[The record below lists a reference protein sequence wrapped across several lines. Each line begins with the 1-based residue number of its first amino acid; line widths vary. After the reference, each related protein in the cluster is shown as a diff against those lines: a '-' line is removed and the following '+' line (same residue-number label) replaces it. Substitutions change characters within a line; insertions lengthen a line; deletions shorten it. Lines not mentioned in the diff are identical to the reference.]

1 LLRKIGVLT
10 SGGDAPGM
18 NAAIRAVVHQ
28 ATVREL
34 QIVGIKHG
42 FEGLLRGEFLDMTL
56 SSVDDIIQHGG
67 TILRSARSDRF
78 RTQKGQEEAVANLIK
93 ASIDALVVI
102 GGEGSYRGGAAL
114 ADRGVAVVGVPGT
127 IDNDVPCT
135 DYTIGFDTAVNTV
148 VDAMNKIRDTANAH
162 ERTFVVEVMGRDSGH
177 IALMS
182 GLAGGAESILIP
194 EITFDLG
201 DVCRRL
207 NWSADR
213 GKVHSIILVAEGV
226 ASAYDIG
233 EEIKKRTGFD
243 TRVSV
248 LGHLQRGGTPTAF
261 DRVLASR
268 LGAQAVETLVQGQNR
283 VAMSYNAGQVEVV
296 PFAEVFAGTKS
307 IDRSLYNL
315 ATVMAM

>member
-1 LLRKIGVLT
+1 MLPKIAVLT

-28 ATVREL
+28 AAVREVRV
-34 QIVGIKHG
+34 VGIKHG
-42 FEGLLRGEFLDMTL
+42 FEGLLRREFMDVDL

-78 RTQKGQEEAVANLIK
+78 RTPEGQEEAAVNLIE
-93 ASIDALVVI
+93 ADIDGLVVI

-114 ADRGVAVVGVPGT
+114 TARGIAVIGVPGT
-127 IDNDVPCT
+127 IDNDIPRT

-148 VDAMNKIRDTANAH
+148 VDVMNKIRDTATAH
-162 ERTFVVEVMGRDSGH
+162 ERTFVVEVMGRASGH
-177 IALMS
+177 IALMA

-194 EITFDLG
+194 EIPFDLN

-207 NWSADR
+207 KWSAER

-226 ASAYDIG
+226 ASAYTIG
-233 EEIKKRTGFD
+233 EGIKERTGFD

-248 LGHLQRGGTPTAF
+248 LGHLQRGGAPTAF
-261 DRVLASR
+261 DRILASR
-268 LGAQAVETLVQGQNR
+268 LGAQAVEALLEGENQ
-283 VAMSYNAGQVEVV
+283 VAMSYNAGQVEAV
-296 PFAEVFAGTKS
+296 PFSEVFAATKE
-307 IDRSLYNL
+307 IDRSLYDL
-315 ATVMAM
+315 AAVLAM